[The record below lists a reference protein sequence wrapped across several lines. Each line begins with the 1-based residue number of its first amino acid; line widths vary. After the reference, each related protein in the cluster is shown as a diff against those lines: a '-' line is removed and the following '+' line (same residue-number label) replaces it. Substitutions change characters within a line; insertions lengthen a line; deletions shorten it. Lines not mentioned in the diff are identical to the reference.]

1 MIWLYAFFK
10 RVETMTGNK
19 KQKLRSTITDYL
31 VIAFGM
37 SLYVLSWTIFLI
49 PAEITGG
56 GISGLS
62 AVIFYS
68 TKIPVALSY
77 FVINIFMI
85 LVAIKILGANF
96 GVKTIF
102 SLSIASLLFWLT
114 PNLISEPLIND
125 TFLSA
130 VLGAMMGGIGI
141 GIVFT
146 RGGSSGGTDIIAMII
161 NKYRN
166 VSPGRVIM
174 YCDVIIIASSYF
186 VFQSPEKL
194 VYGYVSM
201 WVISYTIDAFLNG
214 ANASAQIF
222 IFSRNFKEI
231 ADYINKDA
239 SRGVTVF
246 DGIGWYTKE
255 NVKVVMTVVKKRE
268 SSLIFRKLKEIDP
281 EAFISMGSVMGVY
294 GQGFDKIKL

>member
-1 MIWLYAFFK
+1 
-10 RVETMTGNK
+10 MTNEHK
-19 KQKLRSTITDYL
+19 AKLKTTLTDYV

-37 SLYVLSWTIFLI
+37 GLYVLSWTIFLI

-68 TKIPVALSY
+68 THIPVAVSY
-77 FVINIFMI
+77 FVINVI
-85 LVAIKILGANF
+85 LIAIKVLGASF
-96 GVKTIF
+96 GIKTIF
-102 SLSIASLLFWLT
+102 SMLVATLLFWLT
-114 PNLISEPLIND
+114 PGLIKEPLIDD

-130 VLGAMMGGIGI
+130 ALGGMMGGVGI

-146 RGGSSGGTDIIAMII
+146 RGGSTGGTDIIAMII

-166 VSPGRVIM
+166 ISPGRVIM

-186 VFQSPEKL
+186 VFQSPGKL

-201 WVISYTIDAFLNG
+201 WVVSYTIDAFLNG
-214 ANASAQIF
+214 SNASAQIF
-222 IFSRNFKEI
+222 IFSRNFEEI
-231 ADYINKDA
+231 ADYINKNV
-239 SRGVTVF
+239 SRGVTVL
-246 DGIGWYTKE
+246 DGTGWYTKE
-255 NVKVVMTVVKKRE
+255 NVKVVMTVVRKRE

-294 GQGFDKIKL
+294 GQGFDKMRI

>member
-1 MIWLYAFFK
+1 
-10 RVETMTGNK
+10 MTQEGK
-19 KQKLRSTITDYL
+19 TKLKTTITDYFI
-31 VIAFGM
+31 IAFGM

-68 TKIPVALSY
+68 SKIPVALSY
-77 FVINIFMI
+77 FVINVFLI
-85 LVAIKILGANF
+85 LIAIKVLGASF
-96 GVKTIF
+96 GIKTIF
-102 SLSIASLLFWLT
+102 SMLLATLLFWVT
-114 PNLISEPLIND
+114 PGLLKEPLIND

-141 GIVFT
+141 GLVFT
-146 RGGSSGGTDIIAMII
+146 RGGSTGGTDIIAMII

-166 VSPGRVIM
+166 ISPGRVIM
-174 YCDVIIIASSYF
+174 YCDVIIISSSYF

-194 VYGYVSM
+194 VYGFVTM

-222 IFSRNFKEI
+222 IFSKKFEEI
-231 ADYINKDA
+231 ADYINKSA
-239 SRGVTVF
+239 GRGVTVF
-246 DGIGWYTKE
+246 DGTGWYTKE
-255 NVKVVMTVVKKRE
+255 NVKIVMTVVRKRE

-294 GQGFDKIKL
+294 GQGFDNIKI

>member
-1 MIWLYAFFK
+1 
-10 RVETMTGNK
+10 MTNERK
-19 KQKLRSTITDYL
+19 EKLKTTLVDYL
-31 VIAFGM
+31 IIGFGM
-37 SLYVLSWTIFLI
+37 GLYVLSWTIFLI

-68 TKIPVALSY
+68 SKIPVALSY
-77 FVINIFMI
+77 FVVNVFLI
-85 LVAIKILGANF
+85 LIAIKVLGANF

-102 SLSIASLLFWLT
+102 SMLVATLLFGVT
-114 PNLISEPLIND
+114 PGLIKEPLIDD

-141 GIVFT
+141 GIVFS
-146 RGGSSGGTDIIAMII
+146 RGGSTGGTDIIAMIV

-166 VSPGRVIM
+166 ISPGRVIM

-186 VFQSPEKL
+186 VFQSPAKL
-194 VYGYVSM
+194 VYGYVTM
-201 WVISYTIDAFLNG
+201 WVVAYTIDAFLSG

-222 IFSRNFKEI
+222 IFSGKFEEI
-231 ADYINKDA
+231 ADFINKYA
-239 SRGVTVF
+239 GRGVTVI
-246 DGIGWYTKE
+246 DGTGWYTKE
-255 NVKVVMTVVKKRE
+255 EVKIVMTVVRKRE

-281 EAFISMGSVMGVY
+281 NAFISMSSVMGVY
-294 GQGFDKIKL
+294 GQGFDKIKI